1 MIRNNQALM
10 AEIDRICE
18 VAGYLWEKGWAER
31 NGGNISVNITE
42 LLTEAEKNL
51 PALAPAT
58 QLQEVMGELG
68 GHFFYVTGTGA
79 SAVATRDL
87 MITLQLKRMNRLF
100 EKLGL
105 VKGMPFRIQINYNS
119 AQFDINIA

>member
-1 MIRNNQALM
+1 M

-51 PALAPAT
+51 PALAPAI

-68 GHFFYVTGTGA
+68 GHVFYVTGTG
-79 SAVATRDL
+79 
-87 MITLQLKRMNRLF
+87 KRMRYVSLKPF
-100 EKLGL
+100 ENGSII
-105 VKGMPFRIQINYNS
+105 RITP
-119 AQFDINIA
+119 